1 MYHFIVKHH
10 YADVPS
16 EISVHH
22 DLKEALKEI
31 AHFTYMD
38 FYMGLGSI
46 FDVYQGN
53 FQDTALGVKSFG
65 NAYHLKDLSDYT
77 FMNDPKVGGYHDE
90 Y

>member
-1 MYHFIVKHH
+1 MYHFIVMHH
-10 YADVPS
+10 YPDVPS

-22 DLKEALKEI
+22 DLKRALSEI

-53 FQDTALGVKSFG
+53 FQDTATGVKSFG
-65 NAYHLKDLSDYT
+65 KSYHRLELSDYT
-77 FMNDPKVGGYHDE
+77 FLNDHSVGG
-90 Y
+90 